1 MTGVC
6 SEAFRIEV
14 YFVVNLKRED
24 LEDGRPF
31 RLREDF
37 LVSHDRTS
45 SKSER
50 LKYAYVDA
58 RRNVGISILLRRTWR
73 RSKKSKYGMLYIAFS
88 RVKRRSSLKVLLPSE
103 NPRHSRNVL
112 WKEVLEHHGSKS
124 ECNIYETRVAWSYPD
139 NMEDFLVE

>member
-14 YFVVNLKRED
+14 YFVTNLKRED

-50 LKYAYVDA
+50 LVDTL
-58 RRNVGISILLRRTWR
+58 RNVEISILLRRTWR

-112 WKEVLEHHGSKS
+112 WKEVLEHHESKS
-124 ECNIYETRVAWSYPD
+124 ECNVYETR
-139 NMEDFLVE
+139 LVVTPTTWRTSTS